1 MDWPPELHRLKFYPS
16 GARDVR
22 GVAYV
27 TFAIG
32 SSGAVTS
39 LSIGRS
45 SGNSPLDGAVL
56 QIMRSVSLPPP
67 PPGGSFRAT
76 APAHFEMP
84 R

>member
-1 MDWPPELHRLKFYPS
+1 MAELNRRKFYPS

-22 GVAYV
+22 GVVYV

-39 LSIGRS
+39 FSISRS
-45 SGNSPLDGAVL
+45 SGNSVLDGAVL
-56 QIMRSVSLPPP
+56 QMMRSVALPP

-76 APAHFEMP
+76 APVHFEVQ